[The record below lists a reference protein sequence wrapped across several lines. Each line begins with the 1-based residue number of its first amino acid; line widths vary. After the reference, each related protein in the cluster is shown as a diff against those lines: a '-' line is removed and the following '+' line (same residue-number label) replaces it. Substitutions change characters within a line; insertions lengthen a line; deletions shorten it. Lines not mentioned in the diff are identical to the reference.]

1 MRARGFVTTAVVGV
15 LAAQGAMTAHA
26 ESSTPP
32 TLTAHVRDAAA
43 RHRVPEHLILAIIK
57 VESDFNPHAVSPR
70 GARGLMQIM
79 PATASVFGTRDLLDP
94 RQNIS
99 TGARYLRELLDRFSG
114 DLPLALAAYNAGEQ
128 AVVKYGGVPPFPE
141 TRAFVTRVL
150 GLVAGGVSLPVS
162 FSGSLPLT
170 RSADRTP
177 DVTYHPR
184 TVLAALASGAPKER
198 VFDVLATT
206 WTGLEGKLVKIEG
219 LRIRVSRRPAGRPL
233 VEAGDVTLLDAGG
246 APRLHWL
253 LFEDHRL
260 LAVGRPEDWPRA
272 VARYALDVDY
282 VPGAN

>member
-1 MRARGFVTTAVVGV
+1 MRARVFVTTAVVGV
-15 LAAQGAMTAHA
+15 LAAQAGMSASA

-32 TLTAHVRDAAA
+32 TLAAHVRDAAA
-43 RHRVPEHLILAIIK
+43 RHQVSEHLILAIIK
-57 VESDFNPHAVSPR
+57 VESDFNPRAVSPR

-79 PATASVFGTRDLLDP
+79 PATGREFGTRDLLDP

-99 TGARYLRELLDRFSG
+99 AGARYLRELLDRFSG

-128 AVVKYGGVPPFPE
+128 AVVRYGGVPPFPE

-150 GLVAGGVSLPVS
+150 GLVGDGLSIPIS
-162 FSGSLPLT
+162 QST
-170 RSADRTP
+170 DQTP

-184 TVLAALASGAPKER
+184 TVLAELASGAPKER
-198 VFDVLATT
+198 VFDVLATA
-206 WTGLEGKLVKIEG
+206 WTGLKGKLVKTEG

-246 APRLHWL
+246 TPSLHWL

-260 LAVGRPEDWPRA
+260 LAVGRVEDWPRA

-282 VPGAN
+282 VPGARIP